1 MYRTQK
7 TMEEK
12 LKGKFHFPL
21 FGNYIE
27 TLWKVMKFKKYIYQ
41 TIKINIK

>member
-12 LKGKFHFPL
+12 LKGKIHFPL

-27 TLWKVMKFKKYIYQ
+27 TLWKVMNFFLKNK